1 MADFRISQLPELGE
15 GDVALDDVLPLTDVS
30 ASETKKIKVQ
40 NLITDG
46 VAAIP
51 DGSISL
57 SKVDLTGGTLDG
69 GSLEPGSITGGPGGK
84 IADSTIQA
92 NNMADASIVDAAIV
106 GVHGAKLVDAS
117 VDSDKLATGIDGA
130 KIADGS
136 LTSSKFTGT
145 FDGVLLQEGSIGTAV
160 LADGAVTT
168 PKLAAEAVTS
178 EKVAPGLSGGK
189 LSDASVTDAKLAAGI
204 DGAKIAEG
212 TIASSKLTGTFD
224 GALLAEGSI
233 QTVGLADGAVTT
245 PKLATEAVTSDKVAP
260 GLSGGKLSDDSVT
273 SAKIANLDGAKLT
286 ADSVTS
292 AKLATNIDGAKIA
305 TGTLENEALAGGI
318 TGEKLAPATVTS
330 DKIQSVDGT
339 TILEGTVAADR
350 LNEATLNR
358 SIDLDDSGNLGI
370 ANTIVA
376 GTTSGITYNAQG
388 LITATEA
395 LAGTDLPVATEIAI
409 GAVSIP
415 VGGGLQVT
423 GTGELSIEDVIVAT
437 TASGIT
443 VNSKGQVTILRPLVS
458 SDLPIATDSSIGGVS
473 VPTDG
478 GLTVDNNGAVRFK
491 TSTVGPGP
499 HTKIVC
505 DTFGTVVSSE
515 ALTDNDLPG
524 AISAD
529 KITLGKIASNQ
540 IDDNAVLSRHLSDYT
555 TCLMQEDF
563 PGSSTDY
570 YLGMLWWQPS
580 TSQLRVYARG
590 SAGNQWSPVGFGAL
604 QANNLRW
611 GGTFNANDGTVSIVT
626 DFGKTAGLEV
636 GAQVPAPT
644 DDLSGLYLICQT
656 EGNGI
661 SYEAVNGVNFNAGDW
676 LLCINEVQGYTQID
690 MGGTGGG
697 GGGASVLNDLLDV
710 TIGTATGGV
719 SLADRQLLEYD
730 GGNGVWRN
738 MAEIDGGSF

>member
-1 MADFRISQLPELGE
+1 
-15 GDVALDDVLPLTDVS
+15 
-30 ASETKKIKVQ
+30 
-40 NLITDG
+40 
-46 VAAIP
+46 
-51 DGSISL
+51 
-57 SKVDLTGGTLDG
+57 
-69 GSLEPGSITGGPGGK
+69 
-84 IADSTIQA
+84 
-92 NNMADASIVDAAIV
+92 
-106 GVHGAKLVDAS
+106 
-117 VDSDKLATGIDGA
+117 
-130 KIADGS
+130 
-136 LTSSKFTGT
+136 
-145 FDGVLLQEGSIGTAV
+145 
-160 LADGAVTT
+160 
-168 PKLAAEAVTS
+168 
-178 EKVAPGLSGGK
+178 
-189 LSDASVTDAKLAAGI
+189 
-204 DGAKIAEG
+204 
-212 TIASSKLTGTFD
+212 
-224 GALLAEGSI
+224 
-233 QTVGLADGAVTT
+233 
-245 PKLATEAVTSDKVAP
+245 
-260 GLSGGKLSDDSVT
+260 
-273 SAKIANLDGAKLT
+273 
-286 ADSVTS
+286 
-292 AKLATNIDGAKIA
+292 
-305 TGTLENEALAGGI
+305 
-318 TGEKLAPATVTS
+318 
-330 DKIQSVDGT
+330 
-339 TILEGTVAADR
+339 
-350 LNEATLNR
+350 
-358 SIDLDDSGNLGI
+358 
-370 ANTIVA
+370 
-376 GTTSGITYNAQG
+376 
-388 LITATEA
+388 
-395 LAGTDLPVATEIAI
+395 
-409 GAVSIP
+409 
-415 VGGGLQVT
+415 VT

-730 GGNGVWRN
+730 GGSGVWRN